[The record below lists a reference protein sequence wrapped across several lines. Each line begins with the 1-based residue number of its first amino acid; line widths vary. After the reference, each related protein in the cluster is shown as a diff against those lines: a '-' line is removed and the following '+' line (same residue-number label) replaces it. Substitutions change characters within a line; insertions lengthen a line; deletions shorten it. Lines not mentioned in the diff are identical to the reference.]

1 MQNKTIIV
9 TGAAAGIGLA
19 TSLRFAR
26 AGTRVL
32 GLDRNPA
39 IVDICREIPNFTG
52 ISCDLTDSAKISAT
66 LNNLGADN
74 IDGLINNA
82 GINPISDFFS
92 RLQIEWICYRF
103 RELIYQRPFDK
114 KKFADIMLFEFFFR
128 TSTQDHQDIE
138 HCGRQTVAGHQF

>member
-82 GINPISDFFS
+82 GINPYPSSLPDTSETVWLKILETNLTGTYRITKAVLERMNRGGTIINIS
-92 RLQIEWICYRF
+92 
-103 RELIYQRPFDK
+103 
-114 KKFADIMLFEFFFR
+114 
-128 TSTQDHQDIE
+128 ST
-138 HCGRQTVAGHQF
+138 RQKS